1 MDRHY
6 KHLNAEERGVIF
18 AENRR
23 GSSLRQ
29 IGRLLGR
36 HHGTI
41 GLELKRGTASG
52 GYDPQVARLAR
63 DAARL
68 RSGRRQKLVPAAPFY
83 DWVRN
88 RLIHWCWSPEQI
100 AARLR
105 RMHPDDPSQRVSHE
119 TIYAAIYAQPRGS
132 LKTLMIEA
140 LRQAKPKR
148 GARRATLAGSA
159 MVPETLRIIHRPEDI
174 EARLVPGHWEG
185 DLIKGAFNRSA
196 VGTVVERKT
205 RFVILSKMNGC
216 TASAA
221 LEGFTRQMKRLPVAL
236 RRSMTYDRGSEM
248 ACHPELARRLKIDI
262 WFCDPHAPWQRGSNE
277 NTNGL
282 LRQFFPKGTDLSNL
296 SQTTLN
302 DVARL
307 MNERPRKTLG
317 WNTPAEAMAEEL
329 AAFKSTVALET

>member
-1 MDRHY
+1 MERHY
-6 KHLNAEERGVIF
+6 KHLDAEERGVIL
-18 AENRR
+18 AENGRE
-23 GSSLRQ
+23 SSLRQ

-41 GLELKRGTASG
+41 GLDLVRGAAPG
-52 GYDPQVARLAR
+52 EYYPQVARQAR
-63 DAARL
+63 DAVRR
-68 RSGRRQKLVPAAPFY
+68 RSGRRRQLVPEDPFY
-83 DWVRN
+83 AWVRD

-105 RMHPDDPSQRVSHE
+105 RMYPDDPTQHVSHE
-119 TIYAAIYAQPRGS
+119 TIYAAIYAQPLGE
-132 LKTLMIEA
+132 LKALMIEA

-148 GARRATLAGSA
+148 GARRTALAGSA
-159 MVPETLRIIHRPEDI
+159 IVPETLRIIHRPEDV
-174 EARLVPGHWEG
+174 EARLVPGRWQG
-185 DLIKGAFNRSA
+185 DLINGAFNRSA

-221 LEGFTRQMKRLPVAL
+221 LTGFTRQMKRLPVAL
-236 RRSMTYDRGSEM
+236 RRRVTYDRGSEM

-262 WFCDPHAPWQRGSNE
+262 WFCDPHAPRQRGSNE

-282 LRQFFPKGTDLSNL
+282 LRQFFPKGTDLGDL

-302 DVARL
+302 DVARM
-307 MNERPRKTLG
+307 MNDRPRKTLG

-329 AAFKSTVALET
+329 AAIKSTVALQT

>member
-1 MDRHY
+1 MEKHY
-6 KHLNAEERGVIF
+6 KHLNAEERGVIL
-18 AENRR
+18 AEHQR

-29 IGRLLGR
+29 IGRIVGR

-41 GLELKRGTASG
+41 GLELTRGATPD
-52 GYDPQVARLAR
+52 GYDPHVARLAR
-63 DAARL
+63 DAAQL
-68 RSGRRQKLVPAAPFY
+68 RSRRRRKLVPEAPFY

-105 RMHPDDPSQRVSHE
+105 RMHPDDPSQRISHE
-119 TIYAAIYAQPRGS
+119 AIYAAIYAQPRGS

-148 GARRATLAGSA
+148 GARRTTLAGSA
-159 MVPETLRIIHRPEDI
+159 MVPETLRIIYRPEDV

-248 ACHPELARRLKIDI
+248 ACHPELSRRLKIVI
-262 WFCDPHAPWQRGSNE
+262 WFCDPHAPLSADCSAIACRAVPGSVAQ
-277 NTNGL
+277 TKT
-282 LRQFFPKGTDLSNL
+282 PTDCSA
-296 SQTTLN
+296 SSS
-302 DVARL
+302 
-307 MNERPRKTLG
+307 RK
-317 WNTPAEAMAEEL
+317 
-329 AAFKSTVALET
+329 ALT

>member
-1 MDRHY
+1 MERHY
-6 KHLNAEERGVIF
+6 KHLDAEERGVIF
-18 AENRR
+18 AEHQR
-23 GSSLRQ
+23 GSSLRE
-29 IGRLLGR
+29 IGHLLGR
-36 HHGTI
+36 HHATI
-41 GLELKRGTASG
+41 GLELKRGAALG
-52 GYDPQVARLAR
+52 GYDPQVARQAHDTAQR
-63 DAARL
+63 
-68 RSGRRQKLVPAAPFY
+68 RSGRRRKLAPGAPFY

-105 RMHPDDPSQRVSHE
+105 RMHPDDPGQRISHE
-119 TIYAAIYAQPRGS
+119 AIYAAIYAQPRGG
-132 LKTLMIEA
+132 LKALMIEA
-140 LRQAKPKR
+140 LRQAKPRR
-148 GARRATLAGSA
+148 GARRTSLAGSA
-159 MVPETLRIIHRPEDI
+159 MVPETLRIINRPEDI

-205 RFVILSKMNGC
+205 RFVILSKMHGC

-236 RRSMTYDRGSEM
+236 RRSMTYDLGSEM
-248 ACHPELARRLKIDI
+248 ACHSELSRRLKIDI

-282 LRQFFPKGTDLSNL
+282 LRQFFPKGTDLSCL
-296 SQTTLN
+296 GQTALN

-307 MNERPRKTLG
+307 MNNRPRKTLG
-317 WNTPAEAMAEEL
+317 WRTPAEAMAEEL
-329 AAFKSTVALET
+329 AAIKSTVALQT